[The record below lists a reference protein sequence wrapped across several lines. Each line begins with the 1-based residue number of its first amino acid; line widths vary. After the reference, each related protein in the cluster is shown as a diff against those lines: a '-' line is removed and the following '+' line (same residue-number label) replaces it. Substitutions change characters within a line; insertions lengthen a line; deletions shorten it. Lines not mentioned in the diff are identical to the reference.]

1 MALWVLLRC
10 WPLAGSH
17 PFFCVFVS
25 PVYTWLELL
34 SRQPLPSHIVPLAA
48 ELLLVEGPE
57 DSHSVLVTPAAS
69 HPSVHPAPPRSSAPH
84 LLAAC
89 LWNCLFL
96 LASPPRLPWI
106 WPHCGGDLGR
116 AWTLKSFPV
125 TFRYHK
131 ASLSNSGIQLRLC
144 RAALT
149 GFGTWLLLNQVDL
162 TIFFLIKIF
171 SYNFFFHV
179 FPIPNSY
186 HILLCPHTFQQSCL
200 LDFVCV
206 GP

>member
-1 MALWVLLRC
+1 M
-10 WPLAGSH
+10 
-17 PFFCVFVS
+17 S
-25 PVYTWLELL
+25 PAYTWLELL

-69 HPSVHPAPPRSSAPH
+69 HPSVHPAPH
-84 LLAAC
+84 LLAVC